1 MSATRVG
8 GFDTSPPYEVFTDS
22 AEGWTLADPD
32 PSGKQIA
39 VCKACV
45 DANR

>member
-8 GFDTSPPYEVFTDS
+8 GFDTLQPKEVFTDS

-32 PSGKQIA
+32 PSGKPIA
-39 VCKACV
+39 VCNACV